1 MNSRDKRKIA
11 KIQIGKS
18 LEDRGCL
25 FFLDFEEAPFDPKRV
40 FIVNEVP
47 DGQTRGAHA
56 HHLCEQFLICTKG
69 RIVVIIDDGY
79 CKNKIELFPG
89 EGIIQKAKEWG
100 GQTYYDDAE
109 LLVLCSHKYDPSDYI
124 RTYEEFEEMIKNEI

>member
-1 MNSRDKRKIA
+1 MKSRIQRKIV
-11 KIQIGKS
+11 KIGKS

-47 DGQTRGAHA
+47 DGQTRGSHS
-56 HHLCEQFLICTKG
+56 HHKCEQFLICTKG
-69 RIVVIIDDGY
+69 KIDVIIDDGY
-79 CKNKIELFPG
+79 SKNKFTLLPG
-89 EGIIQKAKEWG
+89 EGIVQRAKEWG
-100 GQTYYDDAE
+100 GQTYYSDAE

-124 RTYEEFEEMIKNEI
+124 RTYKEFREVIENEA